1 MNDDDLRSDEENGGE
16 RDPLAAVDRDVSDE
30 LGRVLAGIHMSE
42 PSRDGG
48 SDAMDEPSESMSEP
62 SEEEQDSGEKGMSEL
77 SDSMSESSEVGAR
90 YEQIEAAIL
99 ARAPEHKVQPSLDRV
114 RMAMSILGD
123 PQNTY
128 RSVHV
133 TGTNGKTST
142 VRMISALLHASGR
155 KVGSFTSPHLSTMT
169 ERIALNGTRISTG
182 AFVEAFD
189 DVAPY
194 LDMVDAHSARHD
206 GPRMSFFEILT
217 VTALAYFADVPVDAA
232 VIEVGMGGQWDAT
245 NVITADVAVIA
256 PIAIDHEK
264 WLGHSLTEIAT
275 EKAGIIKPGSIVIS
289 AAQPPE
295 VLEIIRQ
302 RAREVG
308 ATVRVLGEDIQIL
321 DRALGVGGQMLTV
334 ATPAAQYTDIFLPV
348 LGEHQAHN
356 AALALAAMEAFN
368 GGRTLDPTIVEEG
381 FANATAPGRLEVVRS
396 SPSIVIDAA
405 HNPHGASA
413 LARSLNDSFDY
424 THIVGVYS
432 AMADKNVEAV
442 LSELEPVLEEIVVT
456 AMDSPRAMELV
467 ELEAIATD
475 VFGADRVRTERILL
489 DAIDRAVDL
498 SEASADAATSSGVVI
513 FGSVVLA
520 GQARELIRQ

>member
-1 MNDDDLRSDEENGGE
+1 MNEDDLQLDDNGGE
-16 RDPLAAVDRDVSDE
+16 RDPLAAVDRDVSEE

-42 PSRDGG
+42 PS
-48 SDAMDEPSESMSEP
+48 DAIGEPADEPQESAENLMSER
-62 SEEEQDSGEKGMSEL
+62 
-77 SDSMSESSEVGAR
+77 SDSMSEPSEVGAR

-99 ARAPEHKVQPSLDRV
+99 ARAPEHRVQPSLDRV
-114 RMAMSILGD
+114 RMAMNILGD

-142 VRMISALLHASGR
+142 ARMISALLQASGR
-155 KVGSFTSPHLSTMT
+155 KVGRFTSPHLSTMT
-169 ERIALNGTRISTG
+169 ERIALNDAPISTG

-189 DVAPY
+189 DIAPY
-194 LDMVDAHSARHD
+194 LDMVDAHSARNG

-217 VTALAYFADVPVDAA
+217 VTALAYFANVPVDAA
-232 VIEVGMGGQWDAT
+232 VVEVGMGGRWDAT

-264 WLGHSLTEIAT
+264 WLGHSIQEIAE
-275 EKAGIIKPGSIVIS
+275 EKAGIIKRGAFVIS
-289 AAQPPE
+289 APQAPE
-295 VLEIIRQ
+295 VMDIIRR
-302 RAREVG
+302 RAHAEG
-308 ATVRVLGEDIQIL
+308 ATVRVLGEDIKII
-321 DRALGVGGQMLTV
+321 DRALGVGGQMLTI
-334 ATPAAQYTDIFLPV
+334 ATPAAQYTDVFVPV
-348 LGEHQAHN
+348 LGAHQADN

-368 GGRTLDPTIVEEG
+368 GGRALDPSIVEEG
-381 FANATAPGRLEVVRS
+381 FANTTTPGRLEVVRS

-405 HNPHGASA
+405 HNPHGAAA

-424 THIVGVYS
+424 TRIVGVYS

-442 LSELEPVLEEIVVT
+442 LAELEPVLEEIVVT
-456 AMDSPRAMELV
+456 AMASPRAMELSQ
-467 ELEAIATD
+467 LEAIATD
-475 VFGADRVRTERILL
+475 VFGEDRVRTERVLL

-498 SEASADAATSSGVVI
+498 SEAGADAATSSGVVI

-520 GQARELIRQ
+520 GQARDLIRG